1 MKDLVVL
8 NGLQGHI
15 EWDADGAKSAIAGVV
30 APYRGL
36 VVTDDNVKD
45 MEKAQ
50 KELASMRRKIDQFR
64 KNTKKKAEE
73 PIKAFEMEVYDIL
86 KVIDEA
92 EAPLK
97 DQLHKYEVERVN
109 TASKEVQAE
118 ATAEAERQGLREQYM
133 FDFKINSSWTNR
145 TAKRADILSGVVAA
159 ITELKA
165 RQDLDDERAKLIEA
179 NKQQIELLCQTLS
192 DKYSLNTP
200 ITPADCPAWLAEK
213 CMPAELVTEVE
224 RVVKRAADR
233 ELAAS
238 QTAAAMAKAEAE
250 ATAAM
255 AVPAPT
261 PTAEPSKNGLYT
273 VRLTMR
279 NVPADVVERLKGGHL
294 LLKCEYELEVM

>member
-1 MKDLVVL
+1 MKDLEVL
-8 NGLQGHI
+8 NGLQGRI

-109 TASKEVQAE
+109 AASKEVQAE

-238 QTAAAMAKAEAE
+238 PTAAAMAKAEAE
-250 ATAAM
+250 ATAGM
-255 AVPAPT
+255 AVPART